1 MDDRSKQ
8 TTLQE
13 EIVAAL
19 KQRHGKWLLAREPLD
34 DEDPSD
40 VNMAVGE
47 DVLYVEEASRVQL
60 DAIASIVIDALA
72 SMGPINVG

>member
-19 KQRHGKWLLAREPLD
+19 KHRHGEWLLAREPLD

-40 VNMAVGE
+40 VNMAVWE

-60 DAIASIVIDALA
+60 DAIASIVTDTLA
-72 SMGPINVG
+72 